1 MQSWPGA
8 CQVLL
13 LRKSF
18 SLHLCLN
25 SALRDEQP
33 RKSLGS
39 TLNKNECVKLALL
52 LEEDEEMDD
61 DVKIAVALL
70 TRIRDLHSDLS
81 KKRVVRI
88 LTI

>member
-1 MQSWPGA
+1 M
-8 CQVLL
+8 

-61 DVKIAVALL
+61 DDVKIAVALL
-70 TRIRDLHSDLS
+70 TRICDLS
-81 KKRVVRI
+81 KKTSSEDTYNTLI
-88 LTI
+88 KKAPH